1 MKSFKLGF
9 YPAAVLPFIIA
20 FLTNA
25 SCTVGLVTATEE
37 ASGLVT
43 YGPEHSVRLQGG
55 LLGDGGQPPAVCDAC
70 LLPVV
75 QMCSSTGTALCCVP
89 LVLAC
94 LCQLSHPDCLTRHM
108 CQVRDC

>member
-1 MKSFKLGF
+1 MKTFKLGF

-43 YGPEHSVRLQGG
+43 YGPEHSAHLQGG
-55 LLGDGGQPPAVCDAC
+55 LLGDGGQRGCGTCMPAGSASAGRLDKCSGRTASQV
-70 LLPVV
+70 LLLRYAYGSAQPS
-75 QMCSSTGTALCCVP
+75 CTAGV
-89 LVLAC
+89 
-94 LCQLSHPDCLTRHM
+94 
-108 CQVRDC
+108 